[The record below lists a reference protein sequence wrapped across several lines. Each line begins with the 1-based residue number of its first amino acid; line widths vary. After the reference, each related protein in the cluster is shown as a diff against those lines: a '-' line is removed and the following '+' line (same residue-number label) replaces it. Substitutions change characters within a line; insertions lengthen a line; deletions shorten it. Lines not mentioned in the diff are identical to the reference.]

1 MLNWKNW
8 LKKALYALLC
18 CIGILLLAIIG
29 LWIFK
34 DQLLSWGIRKTDA
47 RLYNRYQIHL
57 SVEEAKMDGLT
68 RFKLHRIALIP
79 ENKDT
84 LFTCQAFDAKLLF
97 WPLLSARIRPE
108 ELLLQSPHINCVKN
122 DTIDNFSILFKAK
135 KAQETAEKNT
145 KNYAR
150 VADRL
155 LDIAFGIVPSQMT
168 CNDFQFTAV
177 LDTHRFAME
186 MPLIT
191 IKDHQLETKIL
202 LKEQN
207 AESRFFAKAFIDK
220 RDRKLDFNLTKADS
234 GDVMLPLLYHK
245 LGLKAGFEEIN
256 MHFVQTS
263 ASRNEMHL
271 AGFAQIKGA
280 FVDHPKLAPSE
291 VRVKES
297 KLSFSAS
304 IGEDY
309 FQLDSNS
316 TVDFNSWQTNI
327 YGLYNSDTSHR
338 VQLRIHTAPFEAQS
352 FFDALPN
359 GLFTNLNDIKVK
371 GKLEYKFVCALDLDH
386 PDSITLQS
394 TMRRDGFRIL
404 SYGANRLDKMNSAFS
419 LPVYDGER
427 YLRSLDVSDANP
439 YFVPYDQLP
448 SKLKF
453 SVLTAEDGAFM
464 SHSGVNIEALAKSI
478 STNIK
483 SKKFKRGGSTISMQL
498 VKNVFLT
505 KNKTVSRKLEELLI
519 VWLIESQRITSKQRM
534 LEVYFNVIEWG
545 PNVYGLGEATQFY
558 FNKPPQELT
567 LNESIFLA
575 SIVPGPKRFR
585 GQFDEYGHLKKS
597 QAGYFRLISG
607 IMQRRGQIRQGE
619 RDSLVADVILLGP
632 AQNLLT
638 IKDTSTVVVPV
649 EEEIWE
655 EEK

>member
-8 LKKALYALLC
+8 LKKAMYAFLC
-18 CIGILLLAIIG
+18 CVGVLLLAFLG

-34 DQLLSWGIRKTDA
+34 DQLLVWGIHKTDA

-57 SVEEAKMDGLT
+57 LVEDAEMVGFSSF
-68 RFKLHRIALIP
+68 RLHKIALVP

-84 LFTCQAFDAKLLF
+84 LFTCRDFDAQLLF

-122 DTIDNFSILFKAK
+122 GAVDNFSILFRARKS
-135 KAQETAEKNT
+135 QETTEKN
-145 KNYAR
+145 KRNYAR
-150 VADRL
+150 IADRL

-168 CNDFQFTAV
+168 CNDFQFTAL
-177 LDTHRFAME
+177 LDGHRFVME
-186 MPLIT
+186 MPLLT
-191 IKDHQLETKIL
+191 INDHQLETKIV

-220 RDRKLDFNLTKADS
+220 HDRKLDFNLTKADT
-234 GDVMLPLLYHK
+234 GDVMLPLLFHK

-256 MHFVQTS
+256 MNFVQTS
-263 ASRNEMHL
+263 ASRSEMHV

-291 VRVKES
+291 VRVSES
-297 KLSFSAS
+297 KLNFSAS
-304 IGEDY
+304 IGEDF

-316 TVDFNSWQTNI
+316 TLALNTWQTNI
-327 YGLYNSDTSHR
+327 YGLYSSDTSHR
-338 VQLRIHTAPFEAQS
+338 VQLKIHALPFEAQD
-352 FFDALPN
+352 FFDALPK

-394 TMRRDGFRIL
+394 TMYRDGFRIV
-404 SYGANRLDKMNSAFS
+404 SYGADRLDKMNSAFT

-439 YFVPYDQLP
+439 YFVSYEQLP

-453 SVLTAEDGAFM
+453 SVLTAEDGSFM

-483 SKKFKRGGSTISMQL
+483 HKKFKRGGSTISMQL

-545 PNVYGLGEATQFY
+545 PNVYGLGEASYFY
-558 FNKPPQELT
+558 FNKTPQDLT

-585 GQFDEYGHLKKS
+585 RQFDEYGHLNKS

-607 IMQRRGQIRQGE
+607 IMARRGQIRQGE
-619 RDSLVADVILLGP
+619 RDSLVADVILSGP
-632 AQNLLT
+632 AKNLLT
-638 IKDTSTVVVPV
+638 IKDTSTVAPV

-655 EEK
+655 EVK